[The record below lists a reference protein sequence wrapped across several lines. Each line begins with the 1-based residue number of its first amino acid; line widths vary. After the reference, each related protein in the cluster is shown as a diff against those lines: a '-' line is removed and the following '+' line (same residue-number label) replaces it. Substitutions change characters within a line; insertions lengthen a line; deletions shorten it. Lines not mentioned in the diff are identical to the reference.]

1 MTCSPIRSKLST
13 KGSFQRNEIQSKKQA
28 YTGASHLSLWCLHAC
43 SIARSC
49 LTLCNPVDCSPP
61 GFSVHGILQARIL
74 EWVSTP
80 SSNVSVKI
88 HHPSNIGWS
97 RQCFVVQQE
106 CAFGG
111 AFLNP
116 ILYIFPLI
124 WADFMLL
131 ILLYV
136 FITNV
141 PDTLKRKDPVKA
153 NRTPG
158 CRVALH

>member
-1 MTCSPIRSKLST
+1 MRKKINLQKYFESDTFIAVNNSGYRRTPEMSLSVCA
-13 KGSFQRNEIQSKKQA
+13 Q
-28 YTGASHLSLWCLHAC
+28 LLPPCP
-43 SIARSC
+43 
-49 LTLCNPVDCSPP
+49 TLCDPTDRSPP
-61 GFSVHGILQARIL
+61 GFSVHGILHARIL